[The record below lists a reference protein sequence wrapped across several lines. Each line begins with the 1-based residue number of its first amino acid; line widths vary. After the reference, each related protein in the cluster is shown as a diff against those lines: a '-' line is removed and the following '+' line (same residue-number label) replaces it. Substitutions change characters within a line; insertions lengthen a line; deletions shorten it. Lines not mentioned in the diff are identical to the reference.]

1 MDRRAIAVDPETG
14 AVEFKPY
21 SYKPSLAAAAISV
34 AVFAT
39 LTALHTW
46 RVHEYRALY
55 FTAFTIGGLCMNLH
69 ICAYLDGV
77 LTWSAF

>member
-1 MDRRAIAVDPETG
+1 MTIAVDPETG

-21 SYKPSLAAAAISV
+21 SYTPSLPAAAISV

-46 RVHEYRALY
+46 RVYKYRAFY
-55 FTAFTIGGLCMNLH
+55 FTAFTIGGLCTNLPL
-69 ICAYLDGV
+69 CPYLNSV
-77 LTWSAF
+77 LT